1 MGVKQ
6 KSSQNQS
13 KQPRVAVLGVEKLNA
28 ATNTSMTNP
37 IAKRTPS
44 TTKGK
49 YSSHSIHSKHLCMII
64 EGSDFLISPAK
75 FCQAARPA
83 ALVASI
89 ISKSLRCSHVV
100 RG

>member
-13 KQPRVAVLGVEKLNA
+13 KQPRVAVLGVEKLNE

-44 TTKGK
+44 TTQGK
-49 YSSHSIHSKHLCMII
+49 YSSHSIHFKHFQ
-64 EGSDFLISPAK
+64 GSDFLISPAK
-75 FCQAARPA
+75 FRQAARPA

-89 ISKSLRCSHVV
+89 ISKSLRCSHVAFV
-100 RG
+100 LRG